1 MRRAWGSQVALHW
14 HHRFQLLHTIGL
26 AVVDLLA
33 GQGGRAAAWHPRSLR
48 LVLRVK
54 GHCRGLLVKGL
65 VRRGM
70 LLWSPIEGRLL
81 ALWFFAENDLRM
93 VQVESHVIFSMS
105 LVKVVAK
112 RATAIVIINA
122 LHKRA
127 H

>member
-1 MRRAWGSQVALHW
+1 
-14 HHRFQLLHTIGL
+14 
-26 AVVDLLA
+26 
-33 GQGGRAAAWHPRSLR
+33 
-48 LVLRVK
+48 
-54 GHCRGLLVKGL
+54 
-65 VRRGM
+65 M